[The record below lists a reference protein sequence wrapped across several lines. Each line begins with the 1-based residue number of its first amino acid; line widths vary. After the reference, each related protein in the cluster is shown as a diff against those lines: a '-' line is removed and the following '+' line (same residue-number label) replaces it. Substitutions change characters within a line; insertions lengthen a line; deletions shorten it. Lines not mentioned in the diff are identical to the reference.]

1 MTDMESPDLMRQKC
15 TKSTY
20 LRKIDQSTQLSY
32 YSILKILSTIT
43 SFSLPINTTSR
54 FEERRQT
61 SAKKQES

>member
-32 YSILKILSTIT
+32 YSILKILSRIT
-43 SFSLPINTTSR
+43 NVSLPINMISKI
-54 FEERRQT
+54 EEHT
-61 SAKKQES
+61 